1 MENEHTADRMDSAN
15 TLSPD
20 VTDSSK
26 RVSYLI
32 EKYKDVGFGQ
42 PRKFSKEPQSQVCMS
57 SVVRSFGNVGT
68 LCAAPPSSS
77 NNSATFKDC
86 TVRDNASLINKAFYD
101 RSDPVRWTEVRGIEG
116 GKDSTL
122 PQPIPTVTHESLQR
136 AATNMISTPSST
148 TTTGVCRIIK
158 DEKEPSL
165 IMETPCPD
173 FDLTANIPTLETCY
187 DSERKQQE
195 LGFLDDSAMSF
206 PTSAPGQQTL
216 LDCSPNFL
224 VDLNQNEQMSTVPQ
238 VRADSR
244 GVPFPT
250 HPGKGMLSFDVMSSN
265 GQGPQQHLMIYKS
278 EMPRWSIQTSPTHS
292 SFWCQSSGV
301 SEDQYPHHGYS
312 SPDGIHTSALLQRSP
327 TYTGYGG
334 VPPQRLCMICG
345 DEASGC
351 HYGVL
356 TCGSCK
362 VFFKRAVEGHHNYL
376 CAGRNDCIVDK
387 MRRKNCPACRLRKCY
402 QAGMMLG
409 GRKLKRFGALKA
421 GPALMFQGALSALG
435 DGLAPALMF
444 QGPLSALGDGQTLA
458 SLPCMPGLN
467 ELQLSPQ
474 IISILE
480 SIEPEVVYSGYDNSQ
495 PDMPH
500 LLLNSLNRLCDRQ
513 LLWIVRWS
521 KSLPGFRSLHINDQM
536 TLIQYSWMNLMVFSL
551 GWRSFQNVT
560 SEYLYFAPDLI
571 LSQDRMRRSPIYDLC
586 LAMQFIPQEFTS
598 LQVTKEEFL
607 CMKAIMILNTVP
619 LEGLKSQ
626 AQFEEMRQN
635 YIRELTK
642 AIHLKERGMVASSQR
657 FYHLTKLMDAMH
669 EIVKKVNLYCLS
681 TYIQAD
687 AMKVE
692 FPEMMSEVISSQ
704 LPKVLAGMVKT
715 LLFHAK

>member
-1 MENEHTADRMDSAN
+1 MCGN
-15 TLSPD
+15 LS
-20 VTDSSK
+20 
-26 RVSYLI
+26 LA
-32 EKYKDVGFGQ
+32 GAW
-42 PRKFSKEPQSQVCMS
+42 EP
-57 SVVRSFGNVGT
+57 
-68 LCAAPPSSS
+68 
-77 NNSATFKDC
+77 
-86 TVRDNASLINKAFYD
+86 
-101 RSDPVRWTEVRGIEG
+101 
-116 GKDSTL
+116 
-122 PQPIPTVTHESLQR
+122 
-136 AATNMISTPSST
+136 
-148 TTTGVCRIIK
+148 
-158 DEKEPSL
+158 
-165 IMETPCPD
+165 
-173 FDLTANIPTLETCY
+173 
-187 DSERKQQE
+187 
-195 LGFLDDSAMSF
+195 
-206 PTSAPGQQTL
+206 
-216 LDCSPNFL
+216 
-224 VDLNQNEQMSTVPQ
+224 
-238 VRADSR
+238 
-244 GVPFPT
+244 
-250 HPGKGMLSFDVMSSN
+250 
-265 GQGPQQHLMIYKS
+265 
-278 EMPRWSIQTSPTHS
+278 
-292 SFWCQSSGV
+292 
-301 SEDQYPHHGYS
+301 
-312 SPDGIHTSALLQRSP
+312 
-327 TYTGYGG
+327 
-334 VPPQRLCMICG
+334 
-345 DEASGC
+345 
-351 HYGVL
+351 
-356 TCGSCK
+356 
-362 VFFKRAVEGHHNYL
+362 GHHNYL

-387 MRRKNCPACRLRKCY
+387 IRRKNCPACRLRKCY

-421 GPALMFQGALSALG
+421 ALG
-435 DGLAPALMF
+435 DSLAPALMF
-444 QGPLSALGDGQTLA
+444 QGPLSALGDGQALA
-458 SLPCMPGLN
+458 SLPCMPGLH

-571 LSQDRMRRSPIYDLC
+571 LSQDRMRKSPIYDLC
-586 LAMQFIPQEFTS
+586 LAMQFIPQEFAS
-598 LQVTKEEFL
+598 LQLTKEEFL

-626 AQFEEMRQN
+626 TQFEEMRQN

-642 AIHLKERGMVASSQR
+642 AIHLKERGMMASSQR

-715 LLFHAK
+715 LLFHTK

>member
-1 MENEHTADRMDSAN
+1 M
-15 TLSPD
+15 
-20 VTDSSK
+20 
-26 RVSYLI
+26 
-32 EKYKDVGFGQ
+32 
-42 PRKFSKEPQSQVCMS
+42 
-57 SVVRSFGNVGT
+57 
-68 LCAAPPSSS
+68 
-77 NNSATFKDC
+77 
-86 TVRDNASLINKAFYD
+86 
-101 RSDPVRWTEVRGIEG
+101 
-116 GKDSTL
+116 
-122 PQPIPTVTHESLQR
+122 
-136 AATNMISTPSST
+136 
-148 TTTGVCRIIK
+148 
-158 DEKEPSL
+158 
-165 IMETPCPD
+165 
-173 FDLTANIPTLETCY
+173 
-187 DSERKQQE
+187 
-195 LGFLDDSAMSF
+195 
-206 PTSAPGQQTL
+206 
-216 LDCSPNFL
+216 
-224 VDLNQNEQMSTVPQ
+224 
-238 VRADSR
+238 
-244 GVPFPT
+244 
-250 HPGKGMLSFDVMSSN
+250 
-265 GQGPQQHLMIYKS
+265 
-278 EMPRWSIQTSPTHS
+278 
-292 SFWCQSSGV
+292 
-301 SEDQYPHHGYS
+301 
-312 SPDGIHTSALLQRSP
+312 
-327 TYTGYGG
+327 
-334 VPPQRLCMICG
+334 CMICG

-387 MRRKNCPACRLRKCY
+387 IRRKNCPACRLRKCY

-421 GPALMFQGALSALG
+421 MGLGPSLMFQSPMTSLG
-435 DGLAPALMF
+435 EV
-444 QGPLSALGDGQTLA
+444 QTLA
-458 SLPCMPGLN
+458 SVSCVPGF
-467 ELQLSPQ
+467 QLSPQ
-474 IISILE
+474 IINILE
-480 SIEPEVVYSGYDNSQ
+480 SIEPEMVYSGYDNSQ

-500 LLLNSLNRLCDRQ
+500 LLLNSLNRLCERQ

-536 TLIQYSWMNLMVFSL
+536 SLIQYSWMNLLVFSL

-571 LSQDRMRRSPIYDLC
+571 LSQDCMRRSPIYELC
-586 LAMQFIPQEFTS
+586 LAMQFIPQEFAS
-598 LQVTKEEFL
+598 LQVSKEEFL

-642 AIHLKERGMVASSQR
+642 AIHLKEKGLVASSQR

-704 LPKVLAGMVKT
+704 LPKILAGMFKP
-715 LLFHAK
+715 LLFHHK